1 MARVFWLG
9 GPWSTDDRKNFAEAV
24 RARYPKDAEK
34 WYEYVNSVGER
45 FIVKASG
52 LLAYD
57 ALVVVICAI
66 PISDVGLS
74 TIGNLGILFSVASA
88 ILIMWAALRVRWV
101 KDPNVIKEP
110 ELDFLDYVG
119 EVANRGIAVNVGLYL
134 AIAATVFAA
143 LRVLLYP

>member
-1 MARVFWLG
+1 
-9 GPWSTDDRKNFAEAV
+9 
-24 RARYPKDAEK
+24 
-34 WYEYVNSVGER
+34 
-45 FIVKASG
+45 
-52 LLAYD
+52 
-57 ALVVVICAI
+57 VICAI